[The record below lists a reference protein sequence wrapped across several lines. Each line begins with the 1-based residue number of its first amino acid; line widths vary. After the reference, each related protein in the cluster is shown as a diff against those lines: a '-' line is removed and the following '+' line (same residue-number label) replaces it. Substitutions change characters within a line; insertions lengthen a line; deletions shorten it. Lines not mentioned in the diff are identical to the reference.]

1 MERAFAEYA
10 NQSILE
16 ALKKMHSVVMAMKDL
31 EFPEK
36 VEYEKSL
43 GILIGEIQV
52 RLLEPIVTV
61 FPDLDD
67 LANLR

>member
-1 MERAFAEYA
+1 MERDFAEKA
-10 NQSILE
+10 NESIIR
-16 ALKKMHSVVMAMKDL
+16 ALKNIHTVVMAMKDL

-36 VEYEKSL
+36 QEYQKSL
-43 GILIGEIQV
+43 GIIIGEIQV
-52 RLLEPIVTV
+52 RLLEPIVAM